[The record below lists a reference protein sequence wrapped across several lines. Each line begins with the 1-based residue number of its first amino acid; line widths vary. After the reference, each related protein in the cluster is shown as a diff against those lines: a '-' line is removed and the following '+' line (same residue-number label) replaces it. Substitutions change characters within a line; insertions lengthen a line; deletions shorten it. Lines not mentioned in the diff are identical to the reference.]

1 MIEGVLF
8 KDLKTFPDDR
18 GFFREL
24 IKDSDDFAKEGI
36 KQISHSLVYTG
47 VIKAWHAHKE
57 QTQWNY
63 VLNGLILVALHD
75 LRIDSPTF
83 QKTFTFFSGENHNNF
98 IYKFPNGVAHG
109 YKCLNGPMNIVY
121 FTSDLYD
128 VEDELRIPFDDPSI
142 NFDWLKTN
150 IK

>member
-24 IKDSDDFAKEGI
+24 IRDSDDFAKEEI
-36 KQISHSLVYTG
+36 KQISHSLVYSG

-57 QTQWNY
+57 QTQWNC
-63 VLNGLILVALHD
+63 VLNGLIFVALHD

-83 QKTFTFFSGENHNNF
+83 QKTITFLSGDNHNNF
-98 IYKFPNGVAHG
+98 IYKFPKGVAHG
-109 YKCLNGPMNIVY
+109 YKCINGPMNIIY
-121 FTSDLYD
+121 FTSGLYD
-128 VEDELRIPFDDPSI
+128 VEDEIRIPFDDPSI
-142 NFDWLKTN
+142 DFDWLKKN

>member
-8 KDLKTFPDDR
+8 KNLTTYPDDR

-63 VLNGLILVALHD
+63 VLNGLIYVALHD
-75 LRIDSPTF
+75 LRVDSPTF
-83 QKTFTFFSGENHNNF
+83 QKTITFLSGDNQNNF
-98 IYKFPNGVAHG
+98 IYKFPKGVAHG
-109 YKCLNGPMNIVY
+109 YQCINGPMNIVY
-121 FTSDLYD
+121 FTSNLYD
-128 VEDELRIPFDDPSI
+128 VEDEIRIPFNDPTI
-142 NFDWLKTN
+142 NFDWLKKN
-150 IK
+150 IR